1 MFIYLD
7 EKFRSLKV
15 LPNIAKFSK
24 KSYWWTYRCKF
35 NSMHLKAYHAR
46 IFADLSLQMV
56 KCDAQDIDCGRKS
69 TPWSVAS
76 EPPVS
81 KIMRKSFNPWDGLK
95 CARVMSNTLKGNK
108 KWMQFY
114 NVFQNEWGNSSTI
127 LTQNPSHNPQFWS
140 KRVFGLKPSYI
151 VWKEWNLNRNA
162 APTKPDLYL
171 YCRRGSKG
179 NFGCAM
185 SLKLIY
191 REGELSHPGLPLNE

>member
-1 MFIYLD
+1 MLITFVYLSRR
-7 EKFRSLKV
+7 KVAISLKV

-56 KCDAQDIDCGRKS
+56 KCDAQDIDCEGKS
-69 TPWSVAS
+69 TPWSIAS

-81 KIMRKSFNPWDGLK
+81 KIMRKSFNPWDGFE

-108 KWMQFY
+108 KWMHFY

-127 LTQNPSHNPQFWS
+127 LTHKIPRIIPSFEAN
-140 KRVFGLKPSYI
+140 VFLG
-151 VWKEWNLNRNA
+151 
-162 APTKPDLYL
+162 
-171 YCRRGSKG
+171 
-179 NFGCAM
+179 
-185 SLKLIY
+185 
-191 REGELSHPGLPLNE
+191 